1 MKKTMVGIVVS
12 DRMEKTIVVE
22 IRRFV
27 KHPVY
32 NRVIKRRTK
41 FSVHDEKNDAH
52 TGDRVKVIE
61 CRPLSKNKHWRL
73 LEVVEKTE
81 QK

>member
-1 MKKTMVGIVVS
+1 MKKTMVGMVVS
-12 DRMEKTIVVE
+12 DRMKKTIVVE
-22 IRRFV
+22 ICRFV
-27 KHPVY
+27 RHPVY
-32 NRVIKRRTK
+32 NRVIRRRTK

-52 TGDRVKVIE
+52 TGDRVKVVE

-73 LEVVEKTE
+73 LEVVEKAG

>member
-1 MKKTMVGIVVS
+1 MKKTMVGMVVS
-12 DRMEKTIVVE
+12 DRMKKTIVVE

-27 KHPVY
+27 RHPVY
-32 NRVIKRRTK
+32 NRVIRRRTK
-41 FSVHDEKNDAH
+41 FSVHDEKSDAH
-52 TGDRVKVIE
+52 TGDRVKVVE

-73 LEVVEKTE
+73 LEVVEKAG